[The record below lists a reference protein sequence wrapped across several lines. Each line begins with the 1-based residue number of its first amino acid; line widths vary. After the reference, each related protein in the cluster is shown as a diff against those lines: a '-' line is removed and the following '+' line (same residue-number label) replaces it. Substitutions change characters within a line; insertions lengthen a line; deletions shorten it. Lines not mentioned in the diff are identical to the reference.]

1 VAADLVTPFQRA
13 VADVLDR
20 LGPGEV
26 ATYGEIAREAGYP
39 GAYRAVGTFLRDH
52 DGYPWW
58 RVVRSDG
65 RFASSKPE
73 EQARRLAAE
82 GVPTRGDRVRR

>member
-1 VAADLVTPFQRA
+1 VTPFQRA
-13 VADVLDR
+13 VATVLER

-26 ATYGEIAREAGYP
+26 ATYGEIASEAGYP
-39 GAYRAVGTFLRDH
+39 GAHRAVGTFLRDH

-65 RFASSKPE
+65 RFASSDHA

-82 GVPTRGDRVRR
+82 GVPTRNGRVMR

>member
-1 VAADLVTPFQRA
+1 MTLFQRA
-13 VADVLDR
+13 VAKVLAG

-39 GAYRAVGTFLRDH
+39 GAHRAVGTFLRDH
-52 DGYPWW
+52 EGYPWW

-65 RFASSKPE
+65 RFASTDHA

-82 GVPTRGDRVRR
+82 GVRTRAGRVLR